1 VRINASASVS
11 PAATLSILLG
21 VLDSWYLSHAEGSD
35 QMRNANKFYINGEWV
50 TPLTSET
57 CEVINPAT
65 EEPIA
70 SIALGGKQDVDAAV
84 SAAKTAF
91 TSFLTNLSRRTAGSA
106 WSHHRRLQSEDE

>member
-1 VRINASASVS
+1 MTELTR
-11 PAATLSILLG
+11 
-21 VLDSWYLSHAEGSD
+21 Y
-35 QMRNANKFYINGEWV
+35 QMYINGEWV
-50 TPLTSET
+50 DPLTNET

-91 TSFLTNLSRRTAGSA
+91 TTFSQTSVEERLDLLLALARHELAEEDVQVM
-106 WSHHRRLQSEDE
+106 RLQ